1 MSTKLI
7 VLEKLELIPFFTKGE
22 NVNALLAQIK
32 AEAESQVFDASTSK
46 GRKEIKSYVTKI
58 TKSKTYLEKHGK
70 ELAAEYKAIPKQID
84 ANRKK
89 VKDFLNAVQ
98 DKARSLLTEYEDKQ
112 KQVEADQ
119 LVKYEELKKLLST
132 EDDFYTPY
140 SVDVLNNNLIDL
152 QSLTVDK
159 KGYGDYELLALKAQL
174 KGVPDLEKSISD
186 ILHREAME
194 TEQREAD
201 KLAAEQAQKER
212 EEQAALAAT
221 QEAERIAAYN
231 AEQEKLKAQ
240 AEIELAEADKQAAID
255 SAKLAEDKAKQD
267 AIDAKQ
273 REEQAK
279 IDADLFAKQ
288 AEERATA
295 DKIAAEQNAK
305 RNAEQAVINEQNRV
319 AAEQKRIDNET
330 AKREADTK
338 HKGKVNREAMAAI
351 MKCGIGE
358 DLAVKVIKAIHK
370 GLIPNVSISY

>member
-1 MSTKLI
+1 MSTELI
-7 VLEKLELIPFFTKGE
+7 VLEKLELIPFFTKGD
-22 NVNALLAQIK
+22 NVDALLAQIK
-32 AEAESQVFDASTSK
+32 AEADSQVFDASTSK

-98 DKARSLLTEYEDKQ
+98 DKARLALTEYEDKQ

-119 LVKYEELKKLLST
+119 LAKYEELKKLLAT

-140 SVDVLNNNLIDL
+140 SSVVLNNNLIDL

-159 KGYGDYELLALKAQL
+159 KGYGDYELSALKAQL
-174 KGVPDLEKSISD
+174 KGVPDLEKAISD

-194 TEQREAD
+194 AEQREAD

-231 AEQEKLKAQ
+231 AEQAEIAAKNAIEQ
-240 AEIELAEADKQAAID
+240 AELAAKQAELDKIAAEEKASQEAIA
-255 SAKLAEDKAKQD
+255 AKK
-267 AIDAKQ
+267 
-273 REEQAK
+273 REEQYK
-279 IDADLFAKQ
+279 INAEIFAKQ
-288 AEERATA
+288 AEEQVLA
-295 DKIAAEQNAK
+295 DKIAAEK
-305 RNAEQAVINEQNRV
+305 KAEADRQQAIVNEKNRV
-319 AAEQKRIDNET
+319 AAEQKRIDDD
-330 AKREADTK
+330 AADREADTK
-338 HKGKVNREAMAAI
+338 HKGKINRAAMSAI
-351 MKCGIGE
+351 MKCGADEAAAKKIIG
-358 DLAVKVIKAIHK
+358 AIYN
-370 GLIPNVSISY
+370 GLIPNVKINY